1 MKEFYTIIA
10 IDLTVFITE
19 IPYVALRTVHFNYC
33 IICVSRV
40 RYT

>member
-1 MKEFYTIIA
+1 MKECYTIIA
-10 IDLTVFITE
+10 IDLTVFISE
-19 IPYVALRTVHFNYC
+19 ILYSALKTVHFVC